1 MKRLLFLLMMMQF
14 TQLGYAACNA
24 TLTNTKDYTIQS
36 DSLML
41 GGGGGGGGEE
51 SAIITNGF
59 TDANCSNS
67 DVVTKLET
75 SDHIIGMGPNDS
87 VKLKLKVEWQ
97 SSSAINMRNQNGV
110 IEAPYKITI
119 SEINS
124 LEAVTVSARGG
135 TRLR

>member
-1 MKRLLFLLMMMQF
+1 
-14 TQLGYAACNA
+14 ACNA

-41 GGGGGGGGEE
+41 GGEE

-135 TRLR
+135 YSVTIDNITVMSGAKNQW

>member
-1 MKRLLFLLMMMQF
+1 M
-14 TQLGYAACNA
+14 
-24 TLTNTKDYTIQS
+24 
-36 DSLML
+36 
-41 GGGGGGGGEE
+41 
-51 SAIITNGF
+51 
-59 TDANCSNS
+59 
-67 DVVTKLET
+67 TKLET

-135 TRLR
+135 YSVTIDNITVTIGCYLF

>member
-1 MKRLLFLLMMMQF
+1 
-14 TQLGYAACNA
+14 
-24 TLTNTKDYTIQS
+24 
-36 DSLML
+36 
-41 GGGGGGGGEE
+41 GGGGEE

>member
-1 MKRLLFLLMMMQF
+1 M
-14 TQLGYAACNA
+14 GYAACNA

-41 GGGGGGGGEE
+41 GGEE

-124 LEAVTVSARGG
+124 REAVTVSARGG
-135 TRLR
+135 YSVTIDNITVMSGAKDKWCS